1 MTPTEMGEREQI
13 YFPRNKSVPC
23 PLSPSIFLMAAGLCY
38 CHAER
43 FLSQSTGVISF
54 SLRQSTV

>member
-1 MTPTEMGEREQI
+1 MGEREQI